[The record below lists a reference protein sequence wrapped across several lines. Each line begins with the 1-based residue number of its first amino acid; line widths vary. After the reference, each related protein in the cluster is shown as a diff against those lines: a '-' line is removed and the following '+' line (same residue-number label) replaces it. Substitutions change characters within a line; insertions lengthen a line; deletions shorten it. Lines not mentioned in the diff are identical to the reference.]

1 MYYVWKYWQRSQKT
15 KGVLYFFAPMLWPV
29 KGGQTRF
36 TNTSQVL
43 LLMIDHWLFL
53 FAALYYM
60 IQHFRSRRAM
70 TGQRMSS
77 WMERWGVKSFFAK
90 QFFADLWTMICFC
103 VFYRWRAS
111 GEFVSLR
118 FFWNEVYKSLYVHTW
133 IHLLLQTLHQN
144 MLRVCTAYLSNR
156 VWNVLKWSWA
166 LCCHYPKG
174 SVPVFPYQSV
184 KQSAWAL
191 GSPKQTHLI
200 CSWY

>member
-1 MYYVWKYWQRSQKT
+1 MYGNIGKEAKKQKECCT
-15 KGVLYFFAPMLWPV
+15 VLLQCCGPLRVGKRGLQTLPRFCCWWLTIDYFFLPH
-29 KGGQTRF
+29 F
-36 TNTSQVL
+36 
-43 LLMIDHWLFL
+43 
-53 FAALYYM
+53 

-77 WMERWGVKSFFAK
+77 SMERWGVKSFFAK

>member
-1 MYYVWKYWQRSQKT
+1 MEILGKEDKKQNEHCTFLLQCCGPLRAGKRGLQTLPLFCFWWLT
-15 KGVLYFFAPMLWPV
+15 IDYFFLPH
-29 KGGQTRF
+29 F
-36 TNTSQVL
+36 
-43 LLMIDHWLFL
+43 I
-53 FAALYYM
+53 YM

-70 TGQRMSS
+70 TGQGMSS
-77 WMERWGVKSFFAK
+77 FMERWGVKLFFAK
-90 QFFADLWTMICFC
+90 QLFADLWITICFC
-103 VFYRWRAS
+103 FFYFWTYGEPGAS
-111 GEFVSLR
+111 LSASD
-118 FFWNEVYKSLYVHTW
+118 FFNEVYKSWFMHEYIYYCKPFT
-133 IHLLLQTLHQN
+133 
-144 MLRVCTAYLSNR
+144 RVCTAYLSNR